1 MPLLSVYFSLGSNL
15 GDRKA
20 NILEAV
26 RRMDDSFGTGAKA
39 LSTLVET
46 SPVGFS
52 GGMFL
57 NAVVMYRLA
66 IPVSGVEKAALSI
79 LDKVEAIERSMGR
92 TGKGERDAQG
102 KRVYHSRTID
112 IDILFIGAET
122 IDCPRLTVPH
132 KGISDRPF
140 VLVPL
145 REVARPAL
153 KKAFPGFF
161 VNSTI

>member
-66 IPVSGVEKAALSI
+66 IPASGVEKAALSI
-79 LDKVEAIERSMGR
+79 LDKVEA
-92 TGKGERDAQG
+92 
-102 KRVYHSRTID
+102 ID

>member
-26 RRMDDSFGTGAKA
+26 RRMDDS
-39 LSTLVET
+39 
-46 SPVGFS
+46 
-52 GGMFL
+52 
-57 NAVVMYRLA
+57 YRLA
-66 IPVSGVEKAALSI
+66 IPASGVEKAALSI

-102 KRVYHSRTID
+102 KRIYHSRTID

-161 VNSTI
+161 VNSKV

>member
-1 MPLLSVYFSLGSNL
+1 MKIRFL
-15 GDRKA
+15 
-20 NILEAV
+20 
-26 RRMDDSFGTGAKA
+26 GTGTSVGVPQIGCECPVCTSSDPRNRRRRTGIH
-39 LSTLVET
+39 LSTDSTAFLVDAPPE
-46 SPVGFS
+46 
-52 GGMFL
+52 MREACL
-57 NAVVMYRLA
+57 EYH
-66 IPVSGVEKAALSI
+66 I
-79 LDKVEAIERSMGR
+79 DKVEAIERSMGR
-92 TGKGERDAQG
+92 TGKGEMDAQG
-102 KRVYHSRTID
+102 KRIYHSRTID

-122 IDCPRLTVPH
+122 IDSPRLTVPH